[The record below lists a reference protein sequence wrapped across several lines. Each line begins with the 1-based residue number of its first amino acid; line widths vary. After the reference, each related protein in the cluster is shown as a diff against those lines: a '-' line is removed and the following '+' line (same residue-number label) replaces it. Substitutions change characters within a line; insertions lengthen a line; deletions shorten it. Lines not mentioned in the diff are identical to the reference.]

1 MKKLVIVESP
11 TKAKT
16 IRKFLQ
22 SSRTKD
28 EFVIDSSMGHIRD
41 LPNKASEVPAKY
53 KAESWSRLGIN
64 VETDFSP
71 IYIVPPDKK
80 KVVKRLKEELKTA
93 DELILATDEDREGE
107 AISWHLKEVLKPKVP
122 VKRMV
127 FHEITKE
134 AIIHALENPRDVDD
148 DLVHAQETRRVLDR
162 LVGYG
167 VSPVL
172 WRRIGPSLSAG
183 RVQSVAVQLIVER
196 ERERMKFRKG
206 SYFDLEAILN
216 ASGNDFKSKLF
227 SLNDKRIATGKDF
240 DESTGKLAKP
250 DSVRLL
256 DETLAEDLKKD
267 IESKASWTINK
278 IQTKSEKR
286 RPFAPFTTSTLQQEA
301 NRKLN
306 LSARDTMRTAQSLY
320 ENGYITYMRTDSTN
334 LSSQAIDAAR
344 LAVGRMY
351 GQDYLSPSVK
361 TYGKAKGAQEAH
373 EAIRPAGSVFPQPNE
388 TGLSG
393 IELRLYDLIW
403 KRTVASQ
410 MADAELLFTNVD
422 IEAKTDKNAA
432 IFKSSG
438 KEIVF
443 PGFFRA
449 YVEGSDDPDAALEN
463 QENPL
468 PKLTEGQQSTC
479 KDLKAIGHE
488 TKPPARFTEATLVK
502 SLEKEGIGRPSTYAT
517 IISTIQDRRYVTKNG
532 SQLVPT
538 FTAFAVTQFL
548 EGHFPDL
555 VDRQFTSE
563 MEAKLDEI
571 AHGDQPS
578 LAYLQNFY
586 NGEKGL
592 QQAITSNETQTEG
605 EDARLLELPLEE
617 LPENVSVH
625 IGRYGPYLVKHEAGE
640 EVRASIPQ
648 GILPADLNAKK
659 VEEII
664 KQAEEGPQS
673 LGLDPDTGLN
683 VYSLSGRFGPYVQL
697 GLQDEESNPK
707 PKRASLPKGMASE
720 EVTLESALSLLELPR
735 VVGTHPEDG
744 KEVKAGIGRFGPY
757 VVHSGVYA
765 SLKKEDD
772 VLTVDLARALEL
784 FEAKAKRASGT
795 KQVLLDLGAHPKDG
809 KPVQV
814 LDGRYGPYVNHLKV
828 NASLPKGSDPKKL
841 SMQEALDLLETA
853 KNKPKTKSRRR
864 SS

>member
-53 KAESWSRLGIN
+53 KSESWSRLGID
-64 VETDFSP
+64 VENDFNP
-71 IYIVPPDKK
+71 IYIIPPDKK
-80 KVVKRLKEELKTA
+80 KVVKRLKDELKTA

-134 AIIHALENPRDVDD
+134 AIYHALENPREVDD
-148 DLVHAQETRRVLDR
+148 YLVHAQETRRVLDR

-196 ERERMKFRKG
+196 ERERMRFRKG
-206 SYFDLEAILN
+206 HYFDLEAML
-216 ASGNDFKSKLF
+216 AVSKQEFKSKLF
-227 SLNDKRIATGKDF
+227 SLDGVRIATGKDF
-240 DESTGKLAKP
+240 DESTGKLSKP
-250 DSVRLL
+250 DQVTLL
-256 DETLAEDLKKD
+256 DQSLAEALKNDLEKDATWAVHKITKK
-267 IESKASWTINK
+267 K
-278 IQTKSEKR
+278 EKR

-301 NRKLN
+301 NRKLH

-334 LSSQAIDAAR
+334 LSSQAIEAAR
-344 LAVGRMY
+344 SAVKRMY
-351 GQDYLSPSVK
+351 GADYLSNGVK

-373 EAIRPAGSVFPQPNE
+373 EAIRPAGSVFPEPNE

-410 MADAELLFTNVD
+410 MADAELEFTNLD
-422 IEAKTDKNAA
+422 IKASSKKSTA

-438 KEIVF
+438 KQILF

-449 YVEGSDDPDAALEN
+449 YVEGSDDPEAALEN

-468 PKLTEGQQSTC
+468 PPLSEGQVTACNDVQ
-479 KDLKAIGHE
+479 AIGHE

-502 SLEKEGIGRPSTYAT
+502 ALEKEGIGRPSTYAS
-517 IISTIQDRRYVTKNG
+517 IISTIQDRSYVQKSGT
-532 SQLVPT
+532 QLVPT

-563 MEAKLDEI
+563 MEAKLDQI
-571 AHGDQPS
+571 AHGDQHPI
-578 LAYLQNFY
+578 AYLKNFY

-592 QQAITSNETQTEG
+592 QYAITANEKQTEG

-617 LPENVSVH
+617 LPENVSIH
-625 IGRYGPYLVKHEAGE
+625 IGRYGPYLVKHDKQE
-640 EVRASIPQ
+640 ETRASIPQ
-648 GILPADLNAKK
+648 GILPADLNSSK
-659 VEEII
+659 VEDII
-664 KQAEEGPQS
+664 RQAEEGPQS
-673 LGLDPDTGLN
+673 LGVDPETGLN
-683 VYSLSGRFGPYVQL
+683 VYSLSGRYGPYVQL
-697 GLQDEESNPK
+697 GMPDEESNPK
-707 PKRASLPKGMASE
+707 PKRASLPKGMSSE

-735 VVGTHPEDG
+735 LIGPHPEDG
-744 KEVKAGIGRFGPY
+744 KDVKAGIGRFGPY
-757 VVHSGVYA
+757 VLHAGVYA

-772 VLTVDLARALEL
+772 VLTIGMKRALEL
-784 FEAKAKRASGT
+784 FDAKAKRASGA
-795 KQVLLDLGAHPKDG
+795 KEVLVDLGAHPGDG
-809 KPVQV
+809 KPVQI
-814 LDGRYGPYVNHLKV
+814 LDGRYGPYIKHLKV
-828 NASLPKGSDPKKL
+828 NASLPKGTDPKKVN
-841 SMQEALDLLETA
+841 MKEAVDLLEVA
-853 KNKPKTKSRRR
+853 KNKPKAKKGRR
-864 SS
+864 